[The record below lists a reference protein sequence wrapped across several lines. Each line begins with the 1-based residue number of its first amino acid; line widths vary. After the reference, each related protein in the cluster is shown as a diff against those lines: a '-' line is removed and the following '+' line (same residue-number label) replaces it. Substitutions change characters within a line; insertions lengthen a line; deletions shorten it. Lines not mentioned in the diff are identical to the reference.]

1 MSTANEPVFW
11 RGPFNEWHIG
21 LGGHINVKHYAQALD
36 DARAMAALK
45 QGDGPAELRE
55 RGFCT
60 RPITDRI
67 DFRKE
72 LAPGDAARIQGV
84 TGRDQ
89 TGATA
94 LNGSMLA
101 EPDGT
106 LIMRYQTTFGLFDPA
121 SGDPVIWANAP
132 SRKIDPLRAL
142 RPIPEP
148 SMPARPPGNAWVTWT
163 GTVEVGDSDHH
174 GLISPRAI
182 YDIITRGLWAVHI
195 RLGRHRD
202 GLKKTGGAE
211 RRNRAEGAVRQAG
224 THGRPAGMPNVVIG
238 GGHKLLA
245 HGPSDPQSGVRF
257 NSGAGRVC
265 EHFLQPRVGK
275 KEPPGPDYLD
285 GIMDIRLDVS

>member
-202 GLKKTGGAE
+202 GLKKTGGAGGVTAL
-211 RRNRAEGAVRQAG
+211 RVRYGKPARMGDLLECRTSLLGVG
-224 THGRPAGMPNVVIG
+224 TNSLRM
-238 GGHKLLA
+238 GHLI
-245 HGPSDPQSGVRF
+245 HNPVSGSTVAQVEYVNTF
-257 NSGAGRVC
+257 FSRVS
-265 EHFLQPRVGK
+265 GK